1 MINVEF
7 PADDNDDGDEDD
19 DGSGGEKN
27 ASPRDGS
34 VDGSH
39 FEFDFTLLNRAGKRY
54 HFSQNEQRDI
64 QEINIPRHTAEYL
77 PKWVGVISL
86 AVRSPNVKNSTHVLE
101 RLARLVK
108 LNRCL
113 FVARECGRNFSVL
126 VECVL
131 VCIMIVI
138 QKLNNK

>member
-77 PKWVGVISL
+77 PKWVAGSYQYGREKSEREEFDT
-86 AVRSPNVKNSTHVLE
+86 RSRTSGPTCQTKSM
-101 RLARLVK
+101 
-108 LNRCL
+108 
-113 FVARECGRNFSVL
+113 FVCCSRMWAKF
-126 VECVL
+126 
-131 VCIMIVI
+131 
-138 QKLNNK
+138 